1 MMSTGQLTSCFVV
14 ALLALPAGPRT
25 VTSQHP
31 KPKDG
36 PLGVKFVPLPA
47 ATTYLGWNGE
57 AGSAK
62 QTEIKGAFE
71 IATHEVT
78 QSQWQAVMG
87 TNPSWFSRTGER
99 KNWIEGVPDEDLNHF
114 PVEAV
119 TWVQAR
125 EFIRKLNELEKGRG
139 YRYRLP
145 TTAEWE
151 YASRN
156 GATTEDACS
165 YHFYFD
171 EPTNDLSSKQAN
183 FRGNMPFGK
192 AKTGPDLFRPAKVG
206 SYPPNKLGLYDMH
219 GNVSEWCEDGAERG
233 LDRNRLF
240 CGGSWF
246 LKGEQCRASSRV
258 WFAPTGRTSDIGFRL
273 VRVPADARND
283 DPKKADGTKP
293 AGDPKGVRVEP
304 PPKPKDGPLGT
315 KFVPLPKATFYM
327 GWGKDGEPGGAKK
340 TELTEAFEI
349 AVHEVT
355 QGQWQDVMGD
365 NPSRFTRTGIGRNRV
380 KDVPE
385 EELKHHPVEPVRW
398 VDAKAFI
405 AKLNERERG
414 KGYVYRLPTMA
425 EWEYAC
431 RGGATTEDECS
442 YHFYF
447 AEPTNDLSSNEAN
460 FNGSYPY
467 GNARRGPY
475 RDRTTKVGS
484 YPPNKLGLYDM
495 YGNVYEW
502 CEDAVDTGD
511 KREKFRAFKGG
522 SWFDGGHSL
531 FTADRGGFAEGASG
545 VAPYGFRL
553 VRVPAR

>member
-1 MMSTGQLTSCFVV
+1 MKPTEQLALCFSV

-25 VTSQHP
+25 VMSQHS

-36 PLGVKFVPLPA
+36 PLGMTFVPLPA

-57 AGSAK
+57 EGSARK
-62 QTEIKGAFE
+62 TEIKAPFE
-71 IATHEVT
+71 IATREVT
-78 QSQWQAVMG
+78 QAQWLEVMG
-87 TNPSWFSRTGER
+87 TNPSCFSRAGER
-99 KNWIEGVPDEDLNHF
+99 KNWVERVRDEDLKDF
-114 PVEAV
+114 PVEEV
-119 TWVQAR
+119 TWVRAQ
-125 EFIRKLNELEKGRG
+125 EFIGKLNDREKGRG

-151 YASRN
+151 YACRG
-156 GATTEDACS
+156 GATTEAECS
-165 YHFYFD
+165 YHFYFAR
-171 EPTNDLSSKQAN
+171 PTNDLSSHEAN
-183 FRGNMPFGK
+183 FRGRFPFGK
-192 AKTGPDLFRPAKVG
+192 AKAGPELFRPAKVG

-246 LKGEQCRASSRV
+246 LEGEQCQASSRV
-258 WFAPTGRTSDIGFRL
+258 WFSPTGRTSDIGFRL
-273 VRVPADARND
+273 ARVPADARCD
-283 DPKKADGTKP
+283 ERKKAGGAKP
-293 AGDPKGVRVEP
+293 AVDPETVPVA
-304 PPKPKDGPLGT
+304 PPKPKDGPAGM
-315 KFVPLPKATFYM
+315 KFVPLPRATFYM
-327 GWGKDGEPGGAKK
+327 GWGRNGQPGGARKAHIK
-340 TELTEAFEI
+340 EDFEI

-355 QGQWQDVMGD
+355 QGQWQDVLGD
-365 NPSRFTRTGIGRNRV
+365 NPSRFTRTGTGRGWV

-398 VDAKAFI
+398 VDAKAYI

-414 KGYVYRLPTMA
+414 KGYVYRLPTTA

-442 YHFYF
+442 YHFYS
-447 AEPTNDLSSNEAN
+447 ARPTNDLSSHEAN

-475 RDRTTKVGS
+475 LTRTTKVGS

-495 YGNVYEW
+495 HGNVHEW
-502 CEDAVDTGD
+502 CEDRIDTGD
-511 KREKFRAFKGG
+511 EREKFRAFKGG

-531 FTADRGGFAEGASG
+531 FAADRGGYAEGASG